1 VYARDLG
8 LDWLSRF
15 AGAEPIERRCSDE
28 FAGERPQGICVLGAL
43 LESVQMETTRHY
55 YRDEEQDLGFEDGPE
70 ERCRAE
76 GGAWTVP

>member
-1 VYARDLG
+1 
-8 LDWLSRF
+8 
-15 AGAEPIERRCSDE
+15 
-28 FAGERPQGICVLGAL
+28 
-43 LESVQMETTRHY
+43 METTRHY